1 MAHPFNAK
9 PGAPRQ
15 RVPALEGVKVIVALS
30 AGIWR
35 YRRRPEA
42 FVNHIDLTLWASSA
56 RVSPVMN
63 RRPALLALA
72 AALAVSACA
81 PQYRASDYAL
91 EQPAGPYRLAS
102 GDKLRVI
109 VFGQD
114 NLSNIYAVDG
124 SGRITMP
131 LIDTV
136 EARGRTTQQLAQAIE
151 AKLRAGY
158 LREPKVAVDVDTYRP
173 FFVLGEVTTSG
184 QFPFVNGMT
193 VQTAVAIAGGFT
205 PRGQRNAA
213 EVTRQIDGQLVTATV
228 PITYPVQP
236 GDTIVIKERWF

>member
-1 MAHPFNAK
+1 M
-9 PGAPRQ
+9 
-15 RVPALEGVKVIVALS
+15 I
-30 AGIWR
+30 
-35 YRRRPEA
+35 
-42 FVNHIDLTLWASSA
+42 T
-56 RVSPVMN
+56 

-72 AALAVSACA
+72 AALTASACA
-81 PQYRASDYAL
+81 PQYPTDYAL
-91 EQPAGPYRLAS
+91 SETTGPYRLAS

-205 PRGQRNAA
+205 PRGQRNSA
-213 EVTRQIDGQLVTATV
+213 ELTRQIDGQLVTATV